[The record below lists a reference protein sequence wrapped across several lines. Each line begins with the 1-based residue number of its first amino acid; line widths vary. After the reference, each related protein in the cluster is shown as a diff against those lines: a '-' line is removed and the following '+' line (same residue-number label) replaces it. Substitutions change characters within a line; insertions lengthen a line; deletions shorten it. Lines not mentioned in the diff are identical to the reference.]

1 MRRITISHPDCESKR
16 KYTAPAST
24 IIVLT
29 GTGMLC
35 SSPLPIYDPD
45 QSTQDAFLRE
55 DDLVISDDDEWPF

>member
-1 MRRITISHPDCESKR
+1 MRRITISHPDNESKR

-24 IIVLT
+24 VIVLT

-35 SSPLPIYDPD
+35 NSPLPIYDPD
-45 QSTQDAFLRE
+45 KSTQDAFVRE